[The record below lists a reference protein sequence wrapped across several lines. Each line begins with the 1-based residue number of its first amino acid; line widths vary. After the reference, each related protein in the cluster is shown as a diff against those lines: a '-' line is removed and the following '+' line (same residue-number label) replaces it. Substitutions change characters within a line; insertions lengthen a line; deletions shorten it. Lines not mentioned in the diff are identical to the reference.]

1 MAVYKPRRLRNE
13 TEPEQVREPSLY
25 RSLCTSLL
33 STLLSLV
40 MLVGTT
46 FAWFTESITTGVY
59 TITAGN
65 LSTVTSYCTDLTN
78 LNWQL
83 LNPGNND
90 LFGGTTFSK
99 SNATR
104 TAYLKLENESPNP
117 VKYLISFV
125 YNSETAGTLKKSDGT
140 TAANQNLSELMSFAY
155 TVTSDATPTFT
166 GTANKSL
173 TLSESAT
180 SPFSIIVEG
189 NKTVYVKLELTLG
202 SYEGEWTGTP
212 PSIDLKLEL
221 VITQPDGD
229 GKLEENNT
237 ASQTLQTET
246 PVTVGE
252 AATSE
257 GANLTVGVTIENA
270 PETPAPAGEP
280 ADKPVGEGFY
290 PARRF
295 TESPDRPSVGADDP
309 VRPKTPRQRCL
320 FPKRGRAAAL
330 PPLRRFCRYSSV
342 LTLSFP
348 ALPAYG

>member
-59 TITAGN
+59 EIKAGN
-65 LSTVTSYCTDLTN
+65 LSTVTSYCTDLTK

-99 SNATR
+99 SNATQ
-104 TAYLKLENESPNP
+104 TAYLKLENESSSP
-117 VKYLISFV
+117 VKYLISFLCS
-125 YNSETAGTLKKSDGT
+125 NKKAGTLIKPDGT
-140 TAANQNLSELMSFAY
+140 EVPDQKLSDLMSFAY
-155 TVTSDATPTFT
+155 TVASDTTEVGIPTFV
-166 GTANKSL
+166 GNANGEE
-173 TLSESAT
+173 TLGDSAAK
-180 SPFSIIVEG
+180 PFSILVEG
-189 NKTVYVKLELTLG
+189 NDTVYVKLDLTLG
-202 SYEGEWTGTP
+202 DYEGTWKTEPT
-212 PSIDLKLEL
+212 IKLQLKL

-252 AATSE
+252 AETSE

-270 PETPAPAGEP
+270 LETPAPAGEP
-280 ADKPVGEGFY
+280 ADKPVVEPAVEPVVEPAAEPSTEAATEPPAEGTNSAETAQELSSA
-290 PARRF
+290 PET
-295 TESPDRPSVGADDP
+295 TE
-309 VRPKTPRQRCL
+309 
-320 FPKRGRAAAL
+320 
-330 PPLRRFCRYSSV
+330 
-342 LTLSFP
+342 
-348 ALPAYG
+348 

>member
-59 TITAGN
+59 TITAGK
-65 LSTVTSYCTDLTN
+65 LSTVTLYCTDLDTP
-78 LNWQL
+78 NWQP
-83 LNPGNND
+83 LNESNTT
-90 LFGGTTFSK
+90 LFGGMTFS
-99 SNATR
+99 NTNNTQ
-104 TAYLKLENESPNP
+104 TAYLKLENKSSSP

-125 YNSETAGTLKKSDGT
+125 YNSETAGTLEISDGT
-140 TAANQNLSELMSFAY
+140 EVPDQKLSDLMSFAY
-155 TVTSDATPTFT
+155 TVTSDTNPGGNILSFDPST
-166 GTANKSL
+166 GHSIPLGNSKD
-173 TLSESAT
+173 
-180 SPFSIIVEG
+180 SPFSVIVAG
-189 NKTVYVKLELTLG
+189 NKTVYVKLDLILDN
-202 SYEGEWTGTP
+202 YEGTWKTEPT
-212 PSIDLKLEL
+212 IKLQLKL

-252 AATSE
+252 AGTSE

-280 ADKPVGEGFY
+280 ADKPIVEPAVEPVVG
-290 PARRF
+290 PAAEPS
-295 TESPDRPSVGADDP
+295 TETATAP
-309 VRPKTPRQRCL
+309 
-320 FPKRGRAAAL
+320 AAET
-330 PPLRRFCRYSSV
+330 SSAE
-342 LTLSFP
+342 TAQELSSAP
-348 ALPAYG
+348 ETTE

>member
-65 LSTVTSYCTDLTN
+65 LSTVTSYCTDLTTLN
-78 LNWQL
+78 PNWQL
-83 LNPGNND
+83 LNESNIN
-90 LFGGTTFSK
+90 LFGTMTFS
-99 SNATR
+99 NPNTPQ
-104 TAYLKLENESPNP
+104 TAYLMLENKSSNS
-117 VKYLISFV
+117 VKYLISFLCS
-125 YNSETAGTLKKSDGT
+125 NEKAGTLENSNSTNT
-140 TAANQNLSELMSFAY
+140 TSEGKLSELMSFAY
-155 TVTSDATPTFT
+155 TVASDATPTFT

-173 TLSESAT
+173 TLSESAA

-189 NKTVYVKLELTLG
+189 NKTVYVKLDLTLG
-202 SYEGEWTGTP
+202 SYEGTWTTNP
-212 PSIDLKLEL
+212 KIDLQLKL
-221 VITQPDGD
+221 VITQPDNND
-229 GKLEENNT
+229 LEENNI
-237 ASQTLQTET
+237 ASQALQAET

-270 PETPAPAGEP
+270 LETPAAGEAAGEP
-280 ADKPVGEGFY
+280 AGKTVVEPITEPSTETATA
-290 PARRF
+290 PAAETSSAETAQELSSAPET
-295 TESPDRPSVGADDP
+295 TE
-309 VRPKTPRQRCL
+309 
-320 FPKRGRAAAL
+320 
-330 PPLRRFCRYSSV
+330 
-342 LTLSFP
+342 
-348 ALPAYG
+348 

>member
-65 LSTVTSYCTDLTN
+65 LSTVTSYCTDLTK

-99 SNATR
+99 SNATQ
-104 TAYLKLENESPNP
+104 TAYLKLENESSSP

-125 YNSETAGTLKKSDGT
+125 YNSETAGTLERSDG
-140 TAANQNLSELMSFAY
+140 AKVPDQKLSDLMSFAY
-155 TVTSDATPTFT
+155 TVANDATPTF
-166 GTANKSL
+166 ANEPNKSL
-173 TLSESAT
+173 KLGDSEA
-180 SPFSIIVEG
+180 SPFSILVPG
-189 NKTVYVKLELTLG
+189 GGTVHVKLDLILDN
-202 SYEGEWTGTP
+202 YEGTWTVEP
-212 PSIDLKLEL
+212 KIDLQLKL
-221 VITQPDGD
+221 VITQPDNND
-229 GKLEENNT
+229 SEENNI
-237 ASQTLQTET
+237 ASQALQAET
-246 PVTVGE
+246 PVTNNDAE
-252 AATSE
+252 PSE

-270 PETPAPAGEP
+270 PESSTADEAVTEPAGETVVEPITEPSTEAATEPP
-280 ADKPVGEGFY
+280 AEGTSSAETAQELSSA
-290 PARRF
+290 PEA
-295 TESPDRPSVGADDP
+295 TE
-309 VRPKTPRQRCL
+309 
-320 FPKRGRAAAL
+320 
-330 PPLRRFCRYSSV
+330 
-342 LTLSFP
+342 
-348 ALPAYG
+348 

>member
-65 LSTVTSYCTDLTN
+65 LSTVTLYCTDLTTPN
-78 LNWQL
+78 PNWQL

-99 SNATR
+99 SNATQ
-104 TAYLKLENESPNP
+104 TAYLKLENESSSP

-125 YNSETAGTLKKSDGT
+125 YNSETAGTLERSDGT
-140 TAANQNLSELMSFAY
+140 EVPDQKLSDLMSFAY
-155 TVTSDATPTFT
+155 TVASDATPTFT

-180 SPFSIIVEG
+180 SPFSILVEG

-202 SYEGEWTGTP
+202 SYEGEWTGTL
-212 PSIDLKLEL
+212 PSIDLKLKL
-221 VITQPDGD
+221 VITQPDNNDLED
-229 GKLEENNT
+229 GSST
-237 ASQTLQTET
+237 TSQALQAAT

-252 AATSE
+252 AETSE

-270 PETPAPAGEP
+270 PETPSTADEAVTEPAGETVVEPITEPSTEAATAP
-280 ADKPVGEGFY
+280 AAEGTSSAETAQELSSA
-290 PARRF
+290 PET
-295 TESPDRPSVGADDP
+295 TE
-309 VRPKTPRQRCL
+309 
-320 FPKRGRAAAL
+320 
-330 PPLRRFCRYSSV
+330 
-342 LTLSFP
+342 
-348 ALPAYG
+348 

>member
-78 LNWQL
+78 PNWQL

-99 SNATR
+99 SNATQ
-104 TAYLKLENESPNP
+104 TAYLKLENESSSP

-125 YNSETAGTLKKSDGT
+125 YNSETAGTLEKSDGT
-140 TAANQNLSELMSFAY
+140 TTTTSEGKLSELMSFAY
-155 TVTSDATPTFT
+155 AVASDTNPG
-166 GTANKSL
+166 GTIPSFENSSGYSIPL
-173 TLSESAT
+173 GDSEA
-180 SPFSIIVEG
+180 SPFSILVPG
-189 NKTVYVKLELTLG
+189 GSTVFVKLELKLG
-202 SYEGEWTGTP
+202 SYEGTWTVEP
-212 PSIDLKLEL
+212 KIDLQLKL
-221 VITQPDGD
+221 VITQPDNND
-229 GKLEENNT
+229 SEENNT
-237 ASQTLQTET
+237 TSQALQAET
-246 PVTVGE
+246 PVAVGE
-252 AATSE
+252 AETSE

-270 PETPAPAGEP
+270 LETPSPAGEP
-280 ADKPVGEGFY
+280 ADKPIVEPAVEPVVG
-290 PARRF
+290 PAAEPSNETATAPAAEDTSSADTAQELSSAPEA
-295 TESPDRPSVGADDP
+295 TE
-309 VRPKTPRQRCL
+309 
-320 FPKRGRAAAL
+320 
-330 PPLRRFCRYSSV
+330 
-342 LTLSFP
+342 
-348 ALPAYG
+348 